1 MCMDFLHQTKTGCC
15 CHYQSN
21 LSPKRKGA
29 GILHSM
35 NNYTQ
40 WSWSGRWR
48 WSSTCSWI
56 KAARPS
62 SSGWRGLEQALGGG
76 WRSSENSV
84 YVAFLKSRR
93 SFTGL
98 GEHHWWK
105 YMHCDQMLER
115 LPKHCIFLPII
126 KARMP
131 LCNWGMIKRDMWSE
145 LVGGWETVRQ
155 RCLTRDCNL
164 PQVAAHTFTQLSFS
178 RLILEGP
185 TLRWA
190 SISGRAHP
198 PSLTTSLFPR
208 HNFGAFFWLAKFSSV
223 DFLCVKLCERDSERC
238 CPGLGWV

>member
-1 MCMDFLHQTKTGCC
+1 MWEPKCAWIFSIKLKQA
-15 CHYQSN
+15 QSN

-29 GILHSM
+29 GILYSM
-35 NNYTQ
+35 INYTQ

-48 WSSTCSWI
+48 WSSTCSRI

-190 SISGRAHP
+190 SISGRAHR
-198 PSLTTSLFPR
+198 PSLTCYVLIFR
-208 HNFGAFFWLAKFSSV
+208 LVVGFLRLNNFTFS
-223 DFLCVKLCERDSERC
+223 
-238 CPGLGWV
+238 

>member
-1 MCMDFLHQTKTGCC
+1 M
-15 CHYQSN
+15 
-21 LSPKRKGA
+21 
-29 GILHSM
+29 I
-35 NNYTQ
+35 NYTQ
-40 WSWSGRWR
+40 WSWSGGWR
-48 WSSTCSWI
+48 WSSTCSRI

-145 LVGGWETVRQ
+145 LVGGWGETVRQ

-164 PQVAAHTFTQLSFS
+164 PRWPRTHSLSLVFPDWFWKVQLLDGLAFRDEPIVPHWLVMSWFS
-178 RLILEGP
+178 G
-185 TLRWA
+185 
-190 SISGRAHP
+190 
-198 PSLTTSLFPR
+198 
-208 HNFGAFFWLAKFSSV
+208 
-223 DFLCVKLCERDSERC
+223 
-238 CPGLGWV
+238 